1 MSFKTGLS
9 GMFALAILFSTMSA
23 GLAQTE
29 AGTESSS
36 ESGGVPLTPIQ
47 TSAPVKQAPAPTKV
61 QSTRTYS
68 AVKRTTTKPKVVN
81 YHWRTRTR
89 TSTRHR

>member
-9 GMFALAILFSTMSA
+9 GIFAVAILFSSIST
-23 GLAQTE
+23 GFAQTE
-29 AGTESSS
+29 AGTEASS

-47 TSAPVKQAPAPTKV
+47 TSAPVKPAPPPTKV

-68 AVKRTTTKPKVVN
+68 AVKSTTSKPKVVN